1 MLKSMKKK
9 KFFGTDGVR
18 GEANTGAMTPL
29 MITKLAMAAGS
40 HFKKNDPHHRHTVVI
55 GKDTRLSCYMVEAAL
70 TSGLTAMGCDVV
82 LVGPL
87 PTPAVALLTKS
98 LRADFGVMI
107 SASHNPYKDNGIKF
121 FGPDGYKLS
130 DDEEHAIE
138 ARIAHEKFDYAPFG
152 KIGKARILHDAPGRY
167 IEFAKA
173 TFPKHLRLDHLKI
186 VIDCAHG
193 AAYKVAPSVLWE
205 LGAEIIPIG
214 VSPDGVN
221 INKDCGATAVAHAKQ
236 TLLTHHADV
245 AVILDGDADRI
256 IMIDETG
263 EVLDGDKIIALTTA
277 HFIKTKRLTGTSV
290 VATQMSNLGLERY
303 INSIGLNLL
312 RTPVGDR
319 HVIEAM
325 RAHNCNIGGEQSGHL
340 ILHDYTTTG
349 DGLIAALQVL
359 AIMGEENAPLSQLA
373 HIYETVPQVLKNVR
387 LDAMINM
394 HDIAFQKLMHQA
406 EKDLGEG
413 GYLLVR
419 PSGTEP
425 VLRIMAQGDDPNI
438 LEDVVAQLVH
448 GVQNLRAA

>member
-1 MLKSMKKK
+1 MTRKH
-9 KFFGTDGVR
+9 FFGTDGVR
-18 GEANTGAMTPL
+18 GEANAGAMTPL

-40 HFKKNDPHHRHTVVI
+40 HFKRTDPHHRHTVVI

-70 TSGLTAMGCDVV
+70 TSGLTSMGCDVV

-130 DDEEHAIE
+130 DNEEHAIE
-138 ARIAHEKFDYAPFG
+138 ARMLSEQFDYASFDH
-152 KIGKARILHDAPGRY
+152 IGKARILHDAPGRY
-167 IEFAKA
+167 IEFAKS

-205 LGAEIIPIG
+205 LGADIIPIG
-214 VSPDGVN
+214 VTPNGTN
-221 INKDCGATAVAHAKQ
+221 INKDCGATATDRARAAVLEHK
-236 TLLTHHADV
+236 ADV
-245 AVILDGDADRI
+245 GVVLDGDADRI

-263 EVLDGDKIIALTTA
+263 AVLDGDKIIALTTA
-277 HFIKTKRLTGTSV
+277 HFIKTKRLSGTSV
-290 VATQMSNLGLERY
+290 VATQMSNLGLQRY
-303 INSIGLNLL
+303 IESIGLTLI

-325 RAHNCNIGGEQSGHL
+325 RKYHCNIGGEQSGHL

-359 AIMGEENAPLSQLA
+359 AIMGDEDRPLSHLA
-373 HIYETVPQVLKNVR
+373 QIYENVPQILENIR
-387 LDAMINM
+387 LDHGVNM
-394 HDIAFQKLMHQA
+394 RDPALQQLIHHAQKQ
-406 EKDLGEG
+406 LGDE

-425 VLRIMAQGDDPNI
+425 VLRIMAQGDDLLI
-438 LEDVVAQLVH
+438 LQRVVDDLSH
-448 GVQNLRAA
+448 SIRTTKAA